1 MHPLKAPGPDGLPVL
16 FFQEYWHIVGK
27 DITDLALGIL
37 NDACN
42 LNSSNSRE
50 NGTVSDAN
58 DKWSPPKLGFVKVN
72 IDAGCFND
80 SYTCWGLLCRDHQGN
95 VQAAATKR
103 ERITCSSNLAED
115 LGLRWC
121 LQWIMDKNLQN
132 VVVEMD
138 SENVVNCIL
147 GKLKLVEIE
156 FIIADCLDMLFSLL
170 NVNVVSVKRCKNKV
184 AHGLVG
190 VARSLCSMSWFGN
203 VPQPI
208 SSIVFSELLE

>member
-1 MHPLKAPGPDGLPVL
+1 
-16 FFQEYWHIVGK
+16 
-27 DITDLALGIL
+27 
-37 NDACN
+37 
-42 LNSSNSRE
+42 
-50 NGTVSDAN
+50 
-58 DKWSPPKLGFVKVN
+58 VN